1 MSVTDQTI
9 IFGASVGLAIIISG
23 LFGRHALSSRP
34 TIWRR
39 VRRARRQGF

>member
-1 MSVTDQTI
+1 MTLALSVL
-9 IFGASVGLAIIISG
+9 ASAAVSL

-39 VRRARRQGF
+39 VRRARRNGFWP